1 MKKPIRIVAFCLL
14 IALVAACLCPAVFAA
29 DDSSGETQSKGLS
42 NGAKVLIGI
51 VGACVAGGAFM
62 FFRHGRNRRKGPP
75 YDRY

>member
-1 MKKPIRIVAFCLL
+1 MKQAIRFVAFCLL
-14 IALVAACLCPAVFAA
+14 FALVAACLCPAVFAA
-29 DDSSGETQSKGLS
+29 DGSNGGAQSKGLS

-62 FFRHGRNRRKGPP
+62 LFRHGRNRRKGPP